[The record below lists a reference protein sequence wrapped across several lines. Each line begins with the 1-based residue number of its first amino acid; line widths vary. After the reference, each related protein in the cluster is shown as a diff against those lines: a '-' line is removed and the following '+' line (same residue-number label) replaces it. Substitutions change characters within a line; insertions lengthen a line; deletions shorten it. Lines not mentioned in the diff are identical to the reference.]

1 MSNKNVENE
10 SWNDQKAELKQIFLG
25 LTNNNYFLELSVREE
40 WLEKAQIKFG
50 KTKEELLQLISN
62 I

>member
-10 SWNDQKAELKQIFLG
+10 SWNDQKAGLKQFFLG
-25 LTNNNYFLELSVREE
+25 LTNNNFFLELSVQEE

-50 KTKEELLQLISN
+50 KTKEELLQLILN

>member
-1 MSNKNVENE
+1 MPIKNEESE
-10 SWNDQKAELKQIFLG
+10 SWNEQKAGLKQVFLA
-25 LTNNNYFLELSVREE
+25 LTNNNYFLELKAREE

-50 KTKEELLQLISN
+50 KTKEELLQLISD